1 MEGDLVPSALIK
13 KAIRSWWVFPV
24 LMILGGLAGML
35 FTRIQKPV
43 YQSQGVITTA
53 VDYAYSGRLED
64 YELDHLILAVGDI
77 IDSTDV
83 RRQVLVMA
91 EPLIP
96 GLTVETLS
104 KNLTAIRKGNDWIL
118 SARATDPEEA
128 HILAESWVS
137 SAMVA
142 LYKMNQTALAEFHN
156 QVAMLSIEKCLSEAV
171 AVDQFGSSCSINDI
185 EKLQGSLVIDAGP
198 SNLLRNRILLTNL
211 SFEVTTVP
219 ERPTSALLF
228 RQNISVAAGA
238 FLGLLVSLTWFFFLG
253 KSK

>member
-13 KAIRSWWVFPV
+13 KTIQSWWVFPV
-24 LMILGGLAGML
+24 LMILGGLAGIV

-83 RRQVLVMA
+83 RRQVLVMS

-96 GLTVETLS
+96 GLTEETLFR
-104 KNLTAIRKGNDWIL
+104 NLTAIRKGNDWIL
-118 SARATDPEEA
+118 SARGTSPEEA
-128 HILAESWVS
+128 KILAESWVS

-171 AVDQFGSSCSINDI
+171 AVDQFGSNCSINDI
-185 EKLQGSLVIDAGP
+185 EKLQGSLVIDAG
-198 SNLLRNRILLTNL
+198 SSSSLRNRILLTNL
-211 SFEVTTVP
+211 SFEVTMVP
-219 ERPTSALLF
+219 EKPTSALLF

-238 FLGLLVSLTWFFFLG
+238 ILGLLVSLTWFFFLG
-253 KSK
+253 KNT